1 MTCLCSTSC
10 HSATLRMAASCV
22 SRKIRSW
29 FLQSPREKDW
39 RNVTGAFPIGSQD
52 TRGSDTVLFISARWA
67 PSIRRPVLC
76 TCLCHDTCPP
86 DPKLWLNAVILC
98 EVFLETSSLHALPP
112 FPQPSTPFPIDMKS
126 PLPSWFSTTQR
137 VLRVYV
143 VKSSAC
149 APALTA
155 MRLCAWLCPSVGVQR
170 LEAENLAGKWPVR
183 F

>member
-112 FPQPSTPFPIDMKS
+112 FPQPATPF
-126 PLPSWFSTTQR
+126 STDIITPA
-137 VLRVYV
+137 VLVLDH
-143 VKSSAC
+143 
-149 APALTA
+149 PAGPPGVRSEIVRMCTSTDGNAFVRMA
-155 MRLCAWLCPSVGVQR
+155 MPQCRCSKIRG
-170 LEAENLAGKWPVR
+170 
-183 F
+183 